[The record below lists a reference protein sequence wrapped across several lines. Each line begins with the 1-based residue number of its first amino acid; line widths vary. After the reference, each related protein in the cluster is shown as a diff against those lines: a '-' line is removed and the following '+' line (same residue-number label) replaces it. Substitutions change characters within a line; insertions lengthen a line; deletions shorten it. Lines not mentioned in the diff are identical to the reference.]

1 MMHVFFCVRGLVCYA
16 IILRIYTYMLSA
28 LRCAHLSIPS
38 QTCACN
44 NARFL
49 PDRGRCARVARSTRV
64 PRTENGSVRSVVSA
78 LCACA
83 HHYTRTIIIAG
94 LSACNPARARARTC
108 DHTGTSTWRMM
119 RPWPRG
125 APCTCAVISC
135 GARCNTHKN
144 RLESHYTQPQ
154 IQCARV
160 RARTRSTATG
170 IERERETGTRLHQ
183 RRTRACLA
191 YGPRRRAASP
201 CRRRRRRHVT
211 RNGHDC
217 RSLMGVCVCVHAL
230 GLGKRSNR
238 TAESR

>member
-1 MMHVFFCVRGLVCYA
+1 MRM
-16 IILRIYTYMLSA
+16 
-28 LRCAHLSIPS
+28 CAPLHSHH
-38 QTCACN
+38 N
-44 NARFL
+44 N
-49 PDRGRCARVARSTRV
+49 C
-64 PRTENGSVRSVVSA
+64 RSVCVQS
-78 LCACA
+78 
-83 HHYTRTIIIAG
+83 R
-94 LSACNPARARARTC
+94 SRARAHTC

-170 IERERETGTRLHQ
+170 IERERETGTRSHQ

-217 RSLMGVCVCVHAL
+217 RSLMGVYVCVCACARAREKIKQNGGVAINWTTNRNDREVGMAERGPGG
-230 GLGKRSNR
+230 GLIQRCAWCVVYVC
-238 TAESR
+238 T

>member
-1 MMHVFFCVRGLVCYA
+1 MRLYCAYT
-16 IILRIYTYMLSA
+16 RICFLHFDARTSLS
-28 LRCAHLSIPS
+28 RRKHAH
-38 QTCACN
+38 N

-94 LSACNPARARARTC
+94 LSACNPARARTRARTHTC

-125 APCTCAVISC
+125 APCTCAVISR

-170 IERERETGTRLHQ
+170 IERERRGRARTSDGRAPVLHTGHVDG
-183 RRTRACLA
+183 RR
-191 YGPRRRAASP
+191 PRVVVV
-201 CRRRRRRHVT
+201 VT
-211 RNGHDC
+211 
-217 RSLMGVCVCVHAL
+217 
-230 GLGKRSNR
+230 
-238 TAESR
+238 